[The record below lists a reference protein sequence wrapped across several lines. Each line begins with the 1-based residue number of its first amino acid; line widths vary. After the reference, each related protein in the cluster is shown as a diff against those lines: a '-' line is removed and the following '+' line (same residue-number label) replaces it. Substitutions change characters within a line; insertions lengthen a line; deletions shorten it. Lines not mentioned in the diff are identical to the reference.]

1 MSGHNK
7 WSKIKHKKGAED
19 AKRSKIF
26 SKYVKLIT
34 SESKKANG
42 DVNSPGLATAIESAK
57 KVNMPKD
64 TIDRAVKKGT
74 DADAVAM
81 ESVTYEAYGPGGCAI
96 IIEGLTDNKNRSAA
110 EIRHILSKQGLELAA
125 PGAASWAFTRDGQD
139 WTANTTVELSDTD
152 GEKLAGLVESLEES
166 EEVDSV
172 YTNAAGFDT
181 EEEGVDEED
190 SAE

>member
-34 SESKKANG
+34 SESKKASG
-42 DVNSPGLATAIESAK
+42 DINSPGLATAIESAK
-57 KVNMPKD
+57 KENMPKD

-74 DADAVAM
+74 ESGTAAM
-81 ESVTYEAYGPGGCAI
+81 ESVTYEAYGPAGVAM
-96 IIEGLTDNKNRSAA
+96 IIEGLTDNKNRAAA
-110 EIRHILSKQGLELAA
+110 EVRHTLSQNGLELAA
-125 PGAASWAFTRDGQD
+125 QGAAAWAFTK
-139 WTANTTVELSDTD
+139 TD
-152 GEKLAGLVESLEES
+152 GEWVANQTTPLSESDAEKLEKIISALEES

-172 YTNAAGFDT
+172 STNA
-181 EEEGVDEED
+181 E
-190 SAE
+190 

>member
-42 DVNSPGLATAIESAK
+42 DINSPGLSSAVDLAK
-57 KVNMPKD
+57 KENMPKD
-64 TIDRAVKKGT
+64 TIDRAIKKG
-74 DADAVAM
+74 ASSEASEM
-81 ESVTYEAYGPGGCAI
+81 ESVTYETYGPAGVAI
-96 IIEGLTDNKNRSAA
+96 IIEGLTDNKNRAAA
-110 EIRHILSKQGLELAA
+110 EVRHILSQNGLELAS
-125 PGAASWAFTRDGQD
+125 PGAASWAFTKRNEG
-139 WTANTTVELSDTD
+139 WTANQTTSITKEENEKI
-152 GEKLAGLVESLEES
+152 EKLIEMLEES

-172 YTNAAGFDT
+172 FTNAET
-181 EEEGVDEED
+181 NEN
-190 SAE
+190 